1 MRRNRQPGPGA
12 LVLAVLCVVGL
23 VVAHAQSAPVAVR
36 APLAL
41 VAFLVTPGFGLLRAL
56 RLRADGPMAAALVLA
71 LSLAVDLLSAELLLT
86 LHVATVRNLLLT
98 IGGVS
103 LMCLL
108 ACTAATVRE
117 RTA

>member
-12 LVLAVLCVVGL
+12 LVIAVLCVAGL
-23 VVAHAQSAPVAVR
+23 LLAHAQDAPVGVR
-36 APLAL
+36 APLGL

-56 RLRADGPMAAALVLA
+56 RLRAEGPMAAALVLA
-71 LSLAVDLLSAELLLT
+71 LSLTVDLLAAELLLT

-108 ACTAATVRE
+108 ACTTATLRE